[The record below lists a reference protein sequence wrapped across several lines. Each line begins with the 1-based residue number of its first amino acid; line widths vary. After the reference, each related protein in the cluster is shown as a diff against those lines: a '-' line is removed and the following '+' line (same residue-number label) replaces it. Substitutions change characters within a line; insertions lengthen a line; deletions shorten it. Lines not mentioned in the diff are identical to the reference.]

1 MSPTSCHCSTPQYQT
16 ARRHYSAIRHTVK
29 FRLTRDAF
37 LYILRIHPLMIH
49 DFLNNLPNIPLALAI
64 LLLCALIGLASVW
77 LARRL
82 LDVEMLREHN
92 DLIGYIYQMLGVVYA
107 VMLAFAVFLVWEQYD
122 ATSAAVEREANAL
135 VSLYNIGRALPAETG
150 ATLKSDVINYAR
162 VAANDEWAQMAMAR
176 ASDATAK
183 ALQQLTRFE
192 RDAQVTDARAEILVA
207 QGVEHIEALNA
218 FRRLRLQASR
228 GQIPRPMWVL
238 LLGGGL
244 FMVGFTAILG
254 AKNARLHYTLTALL
268 AMGLGFTLF
277 IILAL
282 DTPYTGSFAI
292 TPEPFQ
298 AALEMFATQ
307 P

>member
-1 MSPTSCHCSTPQYQT
+1 
-16 ARRHYSAIRHTVK
+16 
-29 FRLTRDAF
+29 
-37 LYILRIHPLMIH
+37 MIH
-49 DFLNNLPNIPLALAI
+49 DFLNNLPNVPLAIAI
-64 LLLCALIGLASVW
+64 LVLCALLGVFCVW

-82 LDVEMLREHN
+82 LDIEMLREHN
-92 DLIGYIYQMLGVVYA
+92 EIIGYIYQMLGVVYA

-135 VSLYNIGRALPAETG
+135 VSLYNIGRALPEGSG
-150 ATLKSDVINYAR
+150 APLKNDVVNYAR
-162 VAANDEWAQMAMAR
+162 VAAKDEWAQMALAR
-176 ASDATAK
+176 ESNATAN

-192 RDAQVTDARAEILVA
+192 REAQLRDARDEILYDQA
-207 QGVEHIEALNA
+207 VEHIEALNA

-244 FMVGFTAILG
+244 FMVGFTAIFG
-254 AKNARLHYTLTALL
+254 AKNARLHFALTALL

-292 TPEPFQ
+292 TAEPFET
-298 AALEMFATQ
+298 ALEMFAAN